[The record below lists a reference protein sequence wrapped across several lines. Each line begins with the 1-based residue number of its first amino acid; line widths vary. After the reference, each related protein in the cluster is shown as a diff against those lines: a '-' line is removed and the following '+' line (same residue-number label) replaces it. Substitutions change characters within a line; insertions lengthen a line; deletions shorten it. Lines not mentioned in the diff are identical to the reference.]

1 MEILSTKN
9 YVGIDPS
16 LTCSAIYINHK
27 PFVYASEETALT
39 KKGNLNGWF
48 QSVNDIGGVCR
59 THSLKSYG
67 SFTDEEISK
76 MITYDAITANIVKDI
91 STNIDRTKDTV
102 CYMEGYSY
110 SSMSGPLID
119 LVTFGSLL
127 RKRLIDENYTLKIIP
142 PQQLKKMS
150 CQMIYPTTKKG
161 GCRNNEGIAGGSFK
175 KHQMCLSIIEMEQE
189 NYCTW
194 SQYLKSIWADIKD
207 SKKIPKP
214 VEDINDARLL
224 FELAYR
230 SL

>member
-1 MEILSTKN
+1 MSTKN
-9 YVGIDPS
+9 FVGIDPS

-39 KKGNLNGWF
+39 KKGKLNGWF
-48 QSVNDIGGVCR
+48 QSVNDIGGVCS
-59 THSLKSYG
+59 THSLKSHG

-76 MITYDAITANIVKDI
+76 MVTYDTVTTKIVNDI
-91 STNIDRTKDTV
+91 SINIDRTKDTI

-110 SSMSGPLID
+110 SSMAGPLID

-127 RKRLIDENYTLKIIP
+127 RKKLLDNNYTLKIVP
-142 PQQLKKMS
+142 PQQLKKLT
-150 CQMIYPTTKKG
+150 CQMVYPSTKKG

-175 KHQMCLSIIEMEQE
+175 KHEMCLSIIEMEQE
-189 NYCTW
+189 QYCDW
-194 SQYLKSIWADIKD
+194 SKYIKSIWEEIKN

-214 VEDINDARLL
+214 IEDINDSRLL

-230 SL
+230 GL